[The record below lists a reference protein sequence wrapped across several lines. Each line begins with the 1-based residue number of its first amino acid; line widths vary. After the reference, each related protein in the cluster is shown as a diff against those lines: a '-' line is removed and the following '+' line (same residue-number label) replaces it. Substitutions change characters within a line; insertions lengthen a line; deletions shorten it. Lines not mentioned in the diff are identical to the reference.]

1 MIETIIGVLAGL
13 ATIALARRIRGEHW
27 VYALS
32 LISLPTIY
40 AGFAW
45 YAGES
50 RIGWQEMLFGLPFL
64 IGGVVL
70 TLARRQIR
78 WAAAIVGALWLAHG
92 GYDLLH
98 PQLFINPGVPAW
110 YPAFCAG
117 VDIVVGLYLLG
128 LAASPARR
136 DLRTA

>member
-1 MIETIIGVLAGL
+1 MIETIVGVLAGL
-13 ATIALARRIRGEHW
+13 ATIALARKIRGEHW

-45 YAGES
+45 YAGET

-70 TLARRQIR
+70 TLARQQFR

-117 VDIVVGLYLLG
+117 VDIVVGLYLLS
-128 LAASPARR
+128 LAATPARR
-136 DLRTA
+136 ALQAA

>member
-1 MIETIIGVLAGL
+1 MIEAIVGVLVGL
-13 ATIALARRIRGEHW
+13 GTIAFARQIRGEHW

-45 YAGES
+45 LAGETS
-50 RIGWQEMLFGLPFL
+50 IGFQEMLFGLPFL

-70 TLARRQIR
+70 TLARQQFR

-98 PQLFINPGVPAW
+98 PQWFINPGVPAW
-110 YPAFCAG
+110 YPAFCAS
-117 VDIVVGLYLLG
+117 VDIVVGLYLLS

-136 DLRTA
+136 DLQTA